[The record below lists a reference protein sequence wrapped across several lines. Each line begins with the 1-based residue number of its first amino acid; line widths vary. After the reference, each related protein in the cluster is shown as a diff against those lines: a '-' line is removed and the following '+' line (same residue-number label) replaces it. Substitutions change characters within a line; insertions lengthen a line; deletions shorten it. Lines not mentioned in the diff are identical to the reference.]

1 MFWVIAII
9 VVAVIAAS
17 LDSVPG
23 KIVAGAVVVAIGLLL
38 LTWITGISFLV
49 TLAKVCAVVIV
60 IVIVGVIVMALIGQ
74 RRIYEQ

>member
-9 VVAVIAAS
+9 IVAVIAAS

-23 KIVAGAVVVAIGLLL
+23 KIVAGAAVVAIGLLL
-38 LTWITGISFLV
+38 LSWITGISFLV

-60 IVIVGVIVMALIGQ
+60 IVVVGVVLLALIG
-74 RRIYEQ
+74 

>member
-23 KIVAGAVVVAIGLLL
+23 KIVAGAAVVAIGLLL
-38 LTWITGISFLV
+38 LSWITGISFLV
-49 TLAKVCAVVIV
+49 TLAKVCAAVIV
-60 IVIVGVIVMALIGQ
+60 VVIVGVIVMALIG
-74 RRIYEQ
+74 